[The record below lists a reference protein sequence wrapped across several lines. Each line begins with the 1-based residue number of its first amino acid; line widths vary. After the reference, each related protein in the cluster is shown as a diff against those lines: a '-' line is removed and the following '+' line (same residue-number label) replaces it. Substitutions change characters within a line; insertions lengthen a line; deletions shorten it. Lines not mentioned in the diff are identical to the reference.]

1 MLTIIW
7 DCAHLDFWTNFL
19 DCFVR
24 SLKLFDVIL
33 ISPIY
38 ISHRSILVGFMVM
51 TKVIICFE
59 AFDPIYISTIYE
71 V

>member
-7 DCAHLDFWTNFL
+7 DCAHLDLWTNFL

-38 ISHRSILVGFMVM
+38 ISHSYILAGFMVM
-51 TKVIICFE
+51 TKV
-59 AFDPIYISTIYE
+59 
-71 V
+71 

>member
-7 DCAHLDFWTNFL
+7 DCAHLDSWTNFL

-51 TKVIICFE
+51 TKVIICF
-59 AFDPIYISTIYE
+59 DPIYIYNL
-71 V
+71 